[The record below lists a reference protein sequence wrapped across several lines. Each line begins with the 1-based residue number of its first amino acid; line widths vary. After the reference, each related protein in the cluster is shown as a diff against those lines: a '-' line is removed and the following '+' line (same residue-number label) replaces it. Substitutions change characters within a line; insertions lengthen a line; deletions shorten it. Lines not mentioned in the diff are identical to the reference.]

1 MNNIHTLQ
9 RKPMDN
15 IFQSTDFGA
24 RLLEGLAAANHRSD
38 QKDQNNKILVVAN
51 SSGDSSH
58 VSGGRR
64 RAYTELGDLL
74 ESDVMGGTNNYNRVI
89 NLDDPQK
96 NQGSGQKG

>member
-1 MNNIHTLQ
+1 
-9 RKPMDN
+9 
-15 IFQSTDFGA
+15 
-24 RLLEGLAAANHRSD
+24 
-38 QKDQNNKILVVAN
+38 VAN